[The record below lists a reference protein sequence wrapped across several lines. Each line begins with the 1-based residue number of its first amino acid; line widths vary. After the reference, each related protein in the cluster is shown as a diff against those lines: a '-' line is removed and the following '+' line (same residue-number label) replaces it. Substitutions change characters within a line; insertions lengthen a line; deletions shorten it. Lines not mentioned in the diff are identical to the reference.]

1 MIRGEIGGM
10 IGKIMTEEVKDQ
22 KLVKLISSRNRQIT
36 SQTDLMSLGIG
47 DEIEHEFY
55 KITRDSRVQTSR
67 SLLEIW
73 F

>member
-36 SQTDLMSLGIG
+36 SQQ
-47 DEIEHEFY
+47 
-55 KITRDSRVQTSR
+55 RRVV
-67 SLLEIW
+67 
-73 F
+73 